1 MKSCLWYFLK
11 RHKLKSLKIFLLLL
25 AKDRGTQKILLK
37 KSKKRERGEMGF
49 SDERGRE
56 RGREGKRER
65 ERMFRKRQTKSADQ

>member
-1 MKSCLWYFLK
+1 MKGCLWYFLK
-11 RHKLKSLKIFLLLL
+11 RHKLKII
-25 AKDRGTQKILLK
+25 KDFSSSVGKRGTQKILLK